1 MFPIP
6 SEYNEALLDIFKPIL
21 EKYFYSFVEIYCGEL
36 QPNVTDSKSY
46 KFDEIKTEIRVLMET
61 HSNVKDGIPKMN
73 FFKETYSNS
82 ELNSME
88 TEPSIWGPGF
98 IEPPGG
104 LEYRNR
110 FAKFIFII
118 DIKIVKQIL
127 YPKIFETFFNINE
140 L

>member
-36 QPNVTDSKSY
+36 QPNVTDTKSY
-46 KFDEIKTEIRVLMET
+46 RFDEIKTEIRVLMEK
-61 HSNVKDGIPKMN
+61 HFDVEVGIPLSD
-73 FFKETYSNS
+73 FYKETYSNS
-82 ELNSME
+82 ELNSKE

-104 LEYRNR
+104 SEYRNR
-110 FAKFIFII
+110 CAKFIFII
-118 DIKIVKQIL
+118 DIKIVQK
-127 YPKIFETFFNINE
+127 
-140 L
+140 

>member
-36 QPNVTDSKSY
+36 QPNVTDTKSY
-46 KFDEIKTEIRVLMET
+46 NLDEIKTEIRVLMEI
-61 HSNVKDGIPKMN
+61 HFDVKDGISQLD
-73 FFKETYSNS
+73 FFKETYSRS

-98 IEPPGG
+98 TEPPGG

-118 DIKIVKQIL
+118 DIKIVYRKFFLPTIL
-127 YPKIFETFFNINE
+127 ETVY
-140 L
+140 